1 MMVEHQMMTK
11 IYKDIHKE
19 IKEKNKQIQDLQ
31 DWMTRLA
38 QAKNFMISRVNIQ
51 GETIEEKI

>member
-38 QAKNFMISRVNIQ
+38 QATKFMISRVNIQ